1 MTWEARGK
9 RKEIL
14 KVGSGVGLVQ
24 WLVIGVVDIV
34 DVDDGGVR
42 VVLLIARWHSLC
54 LFEPARRIEG
64 IDVGVGVI
72 RGGGG
77 DGDDTVVGK
86 RALGRA

>member
-1 MTWEARGK
+1 LTWEARGK

-24 WLVIGVVDIV
+24 WLVIGVIDIV

-54 LFEPARRIEG
+54 LFEPVRCIKG
-64 IDVGVGVI
+64 INVGVGVI

-86 RALGRA
+86 RAPGRA